1 MHTPEQNF
9 YQAVLVAALVLGT
22 VIGYFVLSMIR
33 HQRKNSRLHKAKIM
47 AEISTLENERKRIVS
62 DLHDELG
69 PVLSAVKLHLNH
81 LENISDE
88 NKKIVDFSN
97 KHIDEIINK
106 IREISYNLLPNTLV
120 RNGFV
125 KAVEEYIE
133 KIKQAHPINIRFTC
147 SDDFVLSKDKEI
159 NMYRILQEVIH
170 NTIKHSQAH
179 SLVIELKVEKNI
191 LHMNIADDGVGFNY
205 QEKMQ
210 KGPGLGLLNL
220 QSRAEVIDAHF
231 TLQSEKGKGTCY
243 FFEIP
248 L

>member
-22 VIGYFVLSMIR
+22 VIIYFIWTMIR
-33 HQRKNSRLHKAKIM
+33 HQRKNSRLHKAKIT

-81 LENISDE
+81 LENISEE

-97 KHIDEIINK
+97 KHIDEIIDK

-133 KIKQAHPINIRFTC
+133 KIKQVHPLQIRFNC
-147 SDDFVLSKDKEI
+147 ADDFVLSKDREI

-179 SLVIELKVEKNI
+179 FLIIEMKVEKNV
-191 LHMNIADDGVGFNY
+191 LFMTIADDGVGFNY
-205 QEKMQ
+205 QEKMH
-210 KGPGLGLLNL
+210 KGSGLGLLNL
-220 QSRAEVIDAHF
+220 HSRAEVMDANF
-231 TLQSEKGKGTCY
+231 TLQSEKDKGTCY